1 MTQLS
6 MYKEEEI
13 RDLVARAGG
22 VHEVSVISGLRIQT
36 IYRLMRGQNKPS
48 FETNI
53 KLKALENELGKKT
66 SEHVEPIKYVEPI
79 KVINYSLL
87 IKKLLKSNEIE
98 KANKVLDDLWDYAT
112 HAQIDYEEEE

>member
-1 MTQLS
+1 MTQLR

-22 VHEVSVISGLRIQT
+22 VHEVSVITGLRIQT
-36 IYRLMRGQNKPS
+36 IYRLMRGENKPS
-48 FETNI
+48 FESNF
-53 KLKALENELGKKT
+53 KLNALENELRNKT
-66 SEHVEPIKYVEPI
+66 SEYVEPI

-98 KANKVLDDLWDYAT
+98 KANKVVDDLWEYAT